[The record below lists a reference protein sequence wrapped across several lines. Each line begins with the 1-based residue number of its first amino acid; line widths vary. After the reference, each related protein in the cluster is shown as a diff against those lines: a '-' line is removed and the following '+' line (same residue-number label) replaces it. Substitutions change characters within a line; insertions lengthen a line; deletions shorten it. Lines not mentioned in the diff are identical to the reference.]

1 VHISPVTANYDSIKV
16 TSYHTCDIDNFN
28 IPGYINYNLN
38 SKSKVGGGVCI
49 YIKENIMVKTREDI
63 TNDCNSNNI
72 ESIFIEL
79 IHPKEK
85 NTILG
90 VVYRPPNNM
99 FSDFEENI
107 KCALSKI
114 DKELKECYILGDFN
128 IDLLKHEKCE
138 YSARFLNQMMS
149 SMLLPIISKP
159 T

>member
-1 VHISPVTANYDSIKV
+1 
-16 TSYHTCDIDNFN
+16 
-28 IPGYINYNLN
+28 
-38 SKSKVGGGVCI
+38 
-49 YIKENIMVKTREDI
+49 MVKTRD
-63 TNDCNSNNI
+63 DCNSNNI

-114 DKELKECYILGDFN
+114 DKEHIQCYILGDFN

-159 T
+159 TRITSKTATLR